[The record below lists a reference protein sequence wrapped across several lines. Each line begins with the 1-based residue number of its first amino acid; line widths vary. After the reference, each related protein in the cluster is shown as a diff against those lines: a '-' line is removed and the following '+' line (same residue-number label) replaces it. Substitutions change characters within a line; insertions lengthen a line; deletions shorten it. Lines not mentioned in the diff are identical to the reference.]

1 MKKNKRKFPCYANIY
16 VTNSS
21 KTSIFEGKKV
31 NLEQCYDFYSYAM
44 SFWIKKIIQNQK
56 SLRTISPLLFWA
68 CLINWNADTLS
79 TTNQTCPQHSL
90 SGCIQFQT
98 SGHKFP
104 AHNIQSHYIEWT
116 NDTKK
121 ADVSSGNLVDGVT
134 QFWPI
139 WVPDTTWSCQN
150 QTWSSWSYIK
160 NSFTSTLTLQRNTK
174 YNTFLEFFS
183 SVCPGKVNR
192 NWNMDQISHCIIFQ
206 KCYVY
211 HNSSTSRL
219 KKNISLH

>member
-1 MKKNKRKFPCYANIY
+1 MPTPCRLQIRRVLNIHCLAASNFKHQ
-16 VTNSS
+16 VIN
-21 KTSIFEGKKV
+21 FQ
-31 NLEQCYDFYSYAM
+31 L
-44 SFWIKKIIQNQK
+44 
-56 SLRTISPLLFWA
+56 TI
-68 CLINWNADTLS
+68 
-79 TTNQTCPQHSL
+79 
-90 SGCIQFQT
+90 
-98 SGHKFP
+98 
-104 AHNIQSHYIEWT
+104 SHYIEWT

-160 NSFTSTLTLQRNTK
+160 NSFTSTLTLQRNTI

-183 SVCPGKVNR
+183 SVCSGKVNR

-219 KKNISLH
+219 KKYISLH